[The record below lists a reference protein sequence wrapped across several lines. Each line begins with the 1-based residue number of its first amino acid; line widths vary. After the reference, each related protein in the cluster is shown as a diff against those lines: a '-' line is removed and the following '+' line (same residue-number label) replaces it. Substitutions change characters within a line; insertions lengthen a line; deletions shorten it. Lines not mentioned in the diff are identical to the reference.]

1 MLKQYHPSKL
11 FITNLEMSVIGAGQ
25 KAALLEAFYAAVTLL
40 PQNFHNGLI
49 LVGGASL
56 LSVGGTRKT
65 EDVDIAIT
73 VPALHAFYDAAL
85 HDPRY
90 KKGAMDA
97 WEYTSSNGIKVPFE
111 FLLQGGGFV
120 PVIREA
126 REIIPGGGMR
136 AGLGELAIMKARTW
150 LARDEKNDLEDFKF
164 LLTKMGEMEESFGVL
179 LPGDGEEMGDLEA
192 LTTAGEELGG
202 ANEAL
207 LLKML
212 RL

>member
-1 MLKQYHPSKL
+1 M
-11 FITNLEMSVIGAGQ
+11 
-25 KAALLEAFYAAVTLL
+25 
-40 PQNFHNGLI
+40 
-49 LVGGASL
+49 
-56 LSVGGTRKT
+56 
-65 EDVDIAIT
+65 
-73 VPALHAFYDAAL
+73 
-85 HDPRY
+85 
-90 KKGAMDA
+90 
-97 WEYTSSNGIKVPFE
+97 
-111 FLLQGGGFV
+111 